1 MAYRFLIGFV
11 LTAALWAHDPV
22 TTKLTW
28 TREISR
34 IILERCGACHH
45 DGGPAPMSLLNY
57 EEARPWAK
65 AIKEEVLERRMPP
78 WGAVKG
84 FGRFANDP
92 SLSQEQ
98 IHLIADWVEG
108 GAPEGDKSYLPVV
121 PYIWSSPAAMKTARE
136 MSERLVPTSL
146 TVKALRIEGLKEGA
160 AVKAIARTPDGSII
174 PLIWVYNFRSK
185 WNQPYQLATP
195 IRLPAGTTIVTQPAE
210 AVRVI
215 LLEDVQKGALNAGQ
229 TNSRRLSLGDAVPD
243 RKRR

>member
-1 MAYRFLIGFV
+1 
-11 LTAALWAHDPV
+11 
-22 TTKLTW
+22 
-28 TREISR
+28 
-34 IILERCGACHH
+34 
-45 DGGPAPMSLLNY
+45 MSLLNY

-121 PYIWSSPAAMKTARE
+121 PYIWSSPGAMKTARE
-136 MSERLVPTSL
+136 MSERLVPTSF

-160 AVKAIARTPDGSII
+160 AVKAIARTPDGRII

-215 LLEDVQKGALNAGQ
+215 LLEEVQKGALNAGQ